1 MAIINQW
8 PMSETK
14 VLGGGGPGMYSIVL
28 PRSVYYEEAAEWVQV
43 STQSPTG
50 DYRRQVIVGNSLWVF
65 DGSSAYEIDLD
76 TGLTI
81 NTVTGCSLGSGANS
95 DGTDVTSGDNRRYY
109 TKKYTYPGNVVTD
122 GTNIYWG
129 AGSSL
134 MQLNTTTRAVT
145 NLGSIGKNG
154 GGRTLVYSPFDNSI
168 YFVGGS
174 HRDNSYWTS
183 SGRSYYKYYLLSD
196 STVQKYSIDNN
207 LITTCANLPIGL
219 VGAYVYADETT
230 GEIYIGC
237 GYTYTGD
244 QTGNTNQSGSW
255 NQNIYKFN
263 PSTNTY
269 TTIFTGFSY
278 LLGDTYS
285 YVSMGNRMLAFNG
298 QNVYSWNP
306 KTGETYVDQ
315 MPEPL
320 TDAVLFNNV
329 AVKDNSLYS
338 SQGSG
343 LWRCVFYENLPADA
357 PIVAKIY
364 KGQKYHTLQPFTI
377 HGEGGDVNVTTTQQT
392 AAADIPIKMYTYDN
406 AGGQILIIEN
416 GGE

>member
-95 DGTDVTSGDNRRYY
+95 DGTDVTSGDTRRYY

-129 AGSSL
+129 ANSSL

-145 NLGSIGKNG
+145 NLGSIGANG
-154 GGRTLVYSPFDNSI
+154 GGRTLAYSPFDNSI

-174 HRDNSYWTS
+174 HKDNSSWTS
-183 SGRSYYKYYLLSD
+183 PGRYYYKYYLLSD

-244 QTGNTNQSGSW
+244 QTGNTSQSGS
-255 NQNIYKFN
+255 
-263 PSTNTY
+263 
-269 TTIFTGFSY
+269 
-278 LLGDTYS
+278 
-285 YVSMGNRMLAFNG
+285 
-298 QNVYSWNP
+298 
-306 KTGETYVDQ
+306 
-315 MPEPL
+315 
-320 TDAVLFNNV
+320 
-329 AVKDNSLYS
+329 
-338 SQGSG
+338 
-343 LWRCVFYENLPADA
+343 
-357 PIVAKIY
+357 
-364 KGQKYHTLQPFTI
+364 
-377 HGEGGDVNVTTTQQT
+377 
-392 AAADIPIKMYTYDN
+392 
-406 AGGQILIIEN
+406 
-416 GGE
+416 